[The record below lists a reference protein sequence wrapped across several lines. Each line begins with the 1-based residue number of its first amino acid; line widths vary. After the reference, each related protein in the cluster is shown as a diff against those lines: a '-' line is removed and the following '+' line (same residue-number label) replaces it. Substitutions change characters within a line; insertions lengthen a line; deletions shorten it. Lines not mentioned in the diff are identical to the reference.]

1 VTHWIVAPIV
11 LPALVAPL
19 VAAVLRHDLRQQ
31 RLIGLATTALLAAV
45 ALGWVAAIDVP
56 RAYFLGD
63 WPAPF
68 GIVLVMDRLAA
79 LMLALTAVLGLV
91 VQVYAVATGLDARG
105 RHFHAL
111 WLFQLMGLNGAFL
124 TGDAFTLFVFFEV
137 LLIASYGLMIH
148 GAGAARLRAG
158 VQYVA
163 VNLVGST
170 LFLFGLATLYAV
182 TGTLNMADIG
192 EKVSALPAGEA
203 GLVRA
208 AGAMLLCVFAV
219 KAALVPFQFWLPGTY
234 AAAPGPVAALF
245 AVMTKVGAYAVL
257 RVFTLCFPA
266 SAAAVGGFFADALWW
281 ASLATMALGAAGV
294 AGAQGLARMAA
305 FAGIASMGTLFV
317 AVAAMTPQAFAAA
330 LYYMLHATLA
340 GAMLFLVADLVQ
352 ERRGSGSLAQ
362 VLPVFPQAGV
372 LAVLFMLAGVATA
385 GLPPVSGFLAKL
397 LVLDAWSGPGMAVVW
412 AMVLGSSLLVTLGF
426 ARAGSLVF
434 WKAQTVPLANHSPA
448 TGGQP
453 WAFAAVGALLALM
466 VALTVLAGP
475 VHDYLALAVADLF
488 DPGRILAAVR
498 GHPDTP

>member
-1 VTHWIVAPIV
+1 MTHWIVAPIV
-11 LPALVAPL
+11 LPAVVAPL
-19 VAAVLRHDLRQQ
+19 IAVVLRNDIGRQ
-31 RLIGLATTALLAAV
+31 RLFGLATTALLAV
-45 ALGWVAAIDVP
+45 MALGWVALLDVP
-56 RAYFLGD
+56 QAYFLGD

-68 GIVLVMDRLAA
+68 GIVLVIDRLAA
-79 LMLALTAVLGLV
+79 MMLALTAVLALV
-91 VQVYAVATGLDARG
+91 VQVYAVATGWDTRG

-148 GAGAARLRAG
+148 GAGAERLRAG

-170 LFLFGLATLYAV
+170 LFLFGLATIYAV
-182 TGTLNMADIG
+182 TGTLSMADIG
-192 EKVSALPAGEA
+192 TRVAALPAGEA

-234 AAAPGPVAALF
+234 AHAPGPVAALF
-245 AVMTKVGAYAVL
+245 AVMTKVGAYAVI
-257 RVFTLCFPA
+257 RVLTLCFPA
-266 SAAAVGGFFADALWW
+266 SAPVVGHFFADALWW
-281 ASLATMALGAAGV
+281 AALTTMALGAAGV
-294 AGAQGLARMAA
+294 AGARGLARMAA

-317 AVAAMTPQAFAAA
+317 AVAAMTPQAMTAA

-340 GAMLFLVADLVQ
+340 GAMLFLVADLVLA
-352 ERRGSGSLAQ
+352 RRWSGSLTE
-362 VLPVFPQAGV
+362 VRPVFPQAGV
-372 LAVLFMLAGVATA
+372 LAALFMAAGVATA

-397 LVLDAWSGPGMAVVW
+397 LVLDAWREAGMAAVW
-412 AMVLGSSLLVTLGF
+412 AAVLGSSLVVTLGF
-426 ARAGSLVF
+426 ARAGSLLF
-434 WKAQTVPLANHSPA
+434 WKAQTVPVAKGSPA
-448 TGGQP
+448 PGAQP
-453 WAFAAVGALLALM
+453 WALAAVGSLLALM

-488 DPGRILAAVR
+488 DPARYVAAVA